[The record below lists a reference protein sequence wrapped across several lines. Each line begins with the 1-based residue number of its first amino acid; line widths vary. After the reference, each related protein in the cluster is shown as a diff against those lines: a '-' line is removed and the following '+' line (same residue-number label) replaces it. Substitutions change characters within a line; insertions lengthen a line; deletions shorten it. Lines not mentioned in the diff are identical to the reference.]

1 MRPFLRPLLLVLFGA
16 SGRALISV
24 DPRARPDCRDVFG
37 ASKEGRTIQYAM
49 RVREDV
55 RASSP
60 PPDVRVSPRVGT
72 SHRAVIGD
80 FALNY
85 VSIRKVASRAG
96 QSVTHKLASLYEN
109 ATRAARPRPVFW
121 TIVRH
126 PWAKLVSAYKEI
138 VYQMASHFLG
148 CRADR
153 PPDWLCTR
161 AWATMKRADE
171 PARFEAFVED
181 VLFGPFAAVEHD
193 RVSYHAFSQMRSL
206 QRASRLDYIVKLEQ
220 FEADLTA
227 MLGALLPADIEA
239 GPPRRVIDET
249 VARRTA
255 LGGRYIPPW
264 QKLHIITSNRT
275 RAAATEQR
283 RRRRRRRLLQS
294 AEESDYR
301 PWAKLTRRERN
312 AIQDTLRVPREP
324 ERLDYSKLSNRTRAR
339 LREYF
344 EQDYRCLEYELPAD

>member
-227 MLGALLPADIEA
+227 MLGALLPADIA
-239 GPPRRVIDET
+239 RRVIDEA
-249 VARRTA
+249 VSHRTTM
-255 LGGRYIPPW
+255 GGRYIPPW
-264 QKLHIITSNRT
+264 QKLHIITPNRT
-275 RAAATEQR
+275 RAAATLP
-283 RRRRRRRLLQS
+283 RRRRLLES
-294 AEESDYR
+294 AEESEYR

-312 AIQDTLRVPREP
+312 AVQDTLRVPREP
-324 ERLDYSKLSNRTRAR
+324 ERLDYSKLSNRTRA
-339 LREYF
+339 LLWEYF

>member
-206 QRASRLDYIVKLEQ
+206 QRAARLDYVLRLEQ

-227 MLGALLPADIEA
+227 MLGALLPADIT
-239 GPPRRVIDET
+239 RRVIDEA
-249 VARRTA
+249 VSHRTTM
-255 LGGRYIPPW
+255 GGRYIPPW
-264 QKLHIITSNRT
+264 QKLHIITPNRT
-275 RAAATEQR
+275 RAAATLP
-283 RRRRRRRLLQS
+283 RRRRLLES
-294 AEESDYR
+294 AEESEYR

-344 EQDYRCLEYELPAD
+344 EQDYRCLEYEPPTS